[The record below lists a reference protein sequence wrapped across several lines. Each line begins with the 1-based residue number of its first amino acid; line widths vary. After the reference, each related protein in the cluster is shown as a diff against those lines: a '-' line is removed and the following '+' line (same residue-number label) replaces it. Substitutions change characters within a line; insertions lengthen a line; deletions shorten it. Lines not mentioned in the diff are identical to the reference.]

1 MAGDLHGWRQCIQH
15 DDILCG
21 TVSLGP
27 MTEARVKPLLLV
39 PRTVV
44 LLTIMEADES
54 IATLIETALAGTD
67 IAC

>member
-1 MAGDLHGWRQCIQH
+1 
-15 DDILCG
+15 
-21 TVSLGP
+21 